1 MKRSKAVS
9 LGLVPMV
16 ASWFAACGSPAPTH
30 QQLCTDPQNKVIED
44 RYCVEQDDRL
54 RAQGGG
60 SWNDQG
66 QWQPRSSGGVVIMP
80 YHWFYMPYRAGGYPL
95 GYNAYYGSGN
105 GGAAAGSYARPTG
118 SSARVSTGRVITGGF
133 GSTFHGSGGVGA

>member
-30 QQLCTDPQNKVIED
+30 QQLCTDQQNTVVEE

-54 RAQGGG
+54 KTQSGGG

-66 QWQPRSSGGVVIMP
+66 QWQPHGGGGVVIMP

-95 GYNAYYGSGN
+95 GYAAYDRGGSR
-105 GGAAAGSYARPTG
+105 GAAVGSYARPAASG
-118 SSARVSTGRVITGGF
+118 ARVSTGRVITGGF
-133 GSTFHGSGGVGA
+133 GSTFHGSGVGA